1 MGYYPFHG
9 SHALQKVGA
18 DMQSERD
25 TGDVLDEVA
34 LIHPAVARL
43 RQLVASAT
51 ILDLK
56 ATADSYWADHHGDDD
71 DDDASTPTG
80 DRPGR

>member
-1 MGYYPFHG
+1 
-9 SHALQKVGA
+9 
-18 DMQSERD
+18 MQEEHD

-34 LIHPAVARL
+34 RIHPAVARL

-56 ATADSYWADHHGDDD
+56 ATADSYWAHHQGDDGG
-71 DDDASTPTG
+71 STPAE
-80 DRPGR
+80 DRPG